1 MIKDNFKENDIFV
14 SALINPDA
22 NINDLVHGGLN
33 ESNTQLLTPEHYKT
47 SEFVKQAFTDK
58 DGNFDESL
66 FNTAYNHAAYL
77 YQNLTDLNTSENIQ
91 QFVEYN
97 PNDIYAPIEAKKAT
111 PTYEISRIANPYEQI
126 EGIRS
131 LFGTVDSE
139 KSIRELAQKSK
150 IYDSE
155 TGEYLDKSAE
165 DLGLFGGLF
174 STPLVY
180 AKWDSDGDHIDP
192 ITGRTVKHKK
202 GEYRLNDDGK
212 FFTETIGKK
221 QGYDQEFVA
230 LSDILTKEDTWL
242 NKIDFFDSDDK
253 EKSAA
258 GTVMKVAASVAPYLV
273 PGFNTIW
280 GGVSAA

>member
-1 MIKDNFKENDIFV
+1 M
-14 SALINPDA
+14 
-22 NINDLVHGGLN
+22 
-33 ESNTQLLTPEHYKT
+33 
-47 SEFVKQAFTDK
+47 
-58 DGNFDESL
+58 
-66 FNTAYNHAAYL
+66 
-77 YQNLTDLNTSENIQ
+77 
-91 QFVEYN
+91 
-97 PNDIYAPIEAKKAT
+97 
-111 PTYEISRIANPYEQI
+111 
-126 EGIRS
+126 
-131 LFGTVDSE
+131 FGTVDSE

-280 GGVSAA
+280 GGVSAALALGSTLPTFAKALEGLVVGDKETSFTKEMSLFENYFKRFDNSVSDKGQ